1 MSQDKQKSQKVV
13 PATTFLQNH
22 LLIAMPN
29 MADPNLHHS
38 VIYLCEHNLNGA
50 VGVIINRPTTITLM
64 DVLSD
69 MKVSV
74 QDDAVTHMPV
84 LFGGS
89 VHQERG
95 FVIHRPQGKWRS
107 TLVASD
113 DIFITTSRDILEA
126 LAVHQGPADVLVA
139 LGCMAWEPG
148 QLEKEL
154 ADNTW
159 LSVVATPKLI
169 FDTPFELRY
178 TAAAASLG
186 VDFAYLSDEVGHA

>member
-22 LLIAMPN
+22 LLIAMPS
-29 MADPNLHHS
+29 MADPNLHRS

-50 VGVIINRPTTITLM
+50 VGVMINRPTTITLM

-84 LFGGS
+84 LFGGP

-95 FVIHRPQGKWRS
+95 FVIHNPQGNWRS

-126 LAVHQGPADVLVA
+126 LAVHQGPKDVLVA

-159 LSVVATPKLI
+159 LSVIATPKLI